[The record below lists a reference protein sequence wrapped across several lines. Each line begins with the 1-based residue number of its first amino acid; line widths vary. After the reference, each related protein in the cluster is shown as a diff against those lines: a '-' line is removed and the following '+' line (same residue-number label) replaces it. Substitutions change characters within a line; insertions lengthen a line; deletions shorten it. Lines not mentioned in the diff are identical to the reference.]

1 MSSGSGSWELDCD
14 DIMMNECND
23 TPTLAIWFGARSL
36 RSLVGG
42 YCRAIKLKLNPP
54 MKHSHLY
61 RMKLIC
67 DL

>member
-23 TPTLAIWFGARSL
+23 TPALAIWFSARSL

-42 YCRAIKLKLNPP
+42 ALSGNKIEIQP
-54 MKHSHLY
+54 H
-61 RMKLIC
+61 
-67 DL
+67 